1 MNDAWPHVA
10 LVACAAARRLAD
22 VGAAGGV
29 LAGVRGVGEVRRRL
43 CGVRERVADGCAGWI
58 RLCGLTG
65 V

>member
-1 MNDAWPHVA
+1 MNDARPHVA

-43 CGVRERVADGCAGWI
+43 CGAPTAVRGGFGCVG
-58 RLCGLTG
+58 
-65 V
+65 